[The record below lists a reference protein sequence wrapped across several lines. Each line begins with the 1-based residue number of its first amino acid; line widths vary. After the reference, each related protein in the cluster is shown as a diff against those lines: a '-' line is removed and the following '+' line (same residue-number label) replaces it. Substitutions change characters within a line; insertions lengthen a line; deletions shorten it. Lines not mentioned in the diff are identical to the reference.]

1 MRKIIQ
7 KIKPENKILLFLDYD
22 GTLVP
27 IKSKPELA
35 ALHPQRRKVLKSLSE
50 KFFVSVV
57 SGRPLGEIKKIVGVD
72 TLAYIGNHG
81 LEMCLRDKHWAHPEA
96 EKIRPVLEGVLKRLR
111 IRTRNL
117 QKVIIEDKRLT
128 ASIHYR
134 LLVPEAWRKLKKI
147 IDEETRIQK
156 RLLIITEGKRVYEIR
171 PKLEWDKGRGILQLI
186 QWLELE
192 ETRLKVYAG
201 DDRTDED
208 AFKALGKDGLTI
220 LVGRKKDS
228 SALYRLPG
236 VDEVWK
242 FLKALNSLSPVNKS

>member
-7 KIKPENKILLFLDYD
+7 KIKPGNKILLFLDYD

-27 IKSKPELA
+27 IKKEPELA
-35 ALHPQRRKVLKSLSE
+35 VLHPQRRKVLKSLSE

-57 SGRPLGEIKKIVGVD
+57 SGRSLREIKKVVGID

-81 LEMCLRDKHWAHPEA
+81 LEMCWRDRHWVHPEA
-96 EKIRPVLEGVLKRLR
+96 EKIRLALEGVLKRIR
-111 IRTRNL
+111 IRTRGL
-117 QKVIIEDKRLT
+117 KGVLTEDKRLT

-134 LLVPEAWRKLKKI
+134 LLAPEAWSKLKKI
-147 IDEETRIQK
+147 IDEETQTHK
-156 RLLIITEGKRVYEIR
+156 KLLIITKGKRVYELR
-171 PKLEWDKGRGILQLI
+171 PRLEWDKGRGILQLI
-186 QWLELE
+186 QWLGLKEP
-192 ETRLKVYAG
+192 RLKVYIG
-201 DDRTDED
+201 DDMTDED
-208 AFKALGKDGLTI
+208 AFKALDKDGLTI

>member
-7 KIKPENKILLFLDYD
+7 KIKPGNKILLFLDYD

-27 IKSKPELA
+27 IKKKPELA
-35 ALHPQRRKVLKSLSE
+35 VLHPRRRKVLESLSE

-57 SGRPLGEIKKIVGVD
+57 SGRSLREIKKIVGID

-81 LEMCLRDKHWAHPEA
+81 LEMCWRDKRWVHPEA
-96 EKIRPVLEGVLKRLR
+96 EKIRPALEGVLKRLR
-111 IRTRNL
+111 IRTRGL
-117 QKVIIEDKRLT
+117 KEVLIEDKRLT

-134 LLVPEAWRKLKKI
+134 LLAPESRKKLKKI
-147 IDEETRIQK
+147 IGKETQIHK
-156 RLLIITEGKRVYEIR
+156 RLLIITEGKRVYELR

-192 ETRLKVYAG
+192 KARIKVYVG

-208 AFKALGKDGLTI
+208 AFKALEKDGLTI
-220 LVGRKKDS
+220 LVGRRKDS
-228 SALYRLPG
+228 FALYRFSG

-242 FLKALNSLSPVNKS
+242 FLKALNSFSPLNKS